1 MAKIIINKNDDAR
14 SIIKKIESNESRR
27 IVLVIPRQSAFG
39 EEVSNF
45 ELLREAATE
54 LDKEIAIESVDEN
67 TLALAR
73 ANEFEALHPLFE
85 GGSGGKVSDILP
97 AKSRGRASFE
107 KKEAGR
113 SSGKNGNAPLHHLE
127 VISDEP
133 AEARFESEAGHF
145 ENMYEPAPKKR
156 NHKRTLYV
164 LGSVAALVG
173 IFFGGTAIFAR
184 ADISLRFKKTPW
196 QDTSAMTASINSAA
210 GVLKAQIFNPVKSAT
225 PLFPASGKSQVS
237 VKAEGKITIFNA
249 YSSKAQQLVAT
260 TRFETPDGKIFR
272 LKSQITVPGAK
283 IQDGKI
289 IPSSIEADIAAD
301 KPGAE
306 YNVGPVEK
314 LTIPGFAGSPRF
326 EGFYGK
332 IETQLKGGFVGER
345 QVPTAADIAAA
356 KTKTTELLKA
366 SFGPN
371 FLDTI
376 SGGLTIIDGA
386 SVFEVTKLS
395 VDTNTDNEGNF
406 SVLGQAKYTA
416 IGFKEEDVRAALLA
430 KARSDDPNASFESIN
445 FKYSKVQPD
454 FKKGTLVFEVASE
467 GVVVPAFDSEAFKK
481 SILGKSAGE
490 VKEMILKLPELS
502 DGKISLSPA
511 WISTVPESVGRVKIA
526 IE

>member
-14 SIIKKIESNESRR
+14 SVIKKIENSESRK
-27 IVLVIPRQSAFG
+27 IILVIPRQSVFG

-67 TLALAR
+67 MLALAR

-97 AKSRGRASFE
+97 AKSRGKASVE
-107 KKEAGR
+107 KKEVER
-113 SSGKNGNAPLHHLE
+113 SPGKNEPMMLHHLE
-127 VISDEP
+127 VTSSEAPEAGVEDEVR
-133 AEARFESEAGHF
+133 RFEEA
-145 ENMYEPAPKKR
+145 YEPAPRKR
-156 NHKRTLYV
+156 NHKKTLYILGGIAV
-164 LGSVAALVG
+164 LAG
-173 IFFGGTAIFAR
+173 IFFAGTAIFAR
-184 ADISLRFKKTPW
+184 ADINLRFKKTPW
-196 QDTSAMTASINSAA
+196 QDASMMTASIDSAVGA
-210 GVLKAQIFNPVKSAT
+210 LKAQIFNPVKSAT

-249 YSSKAQQLVAT
+249 YSSKSQQLVAT
-260 TRFETPDGKIFR
+260 TRFETPDGKILR

-289 IPSSIEADIAAD
+289 IPSSIEADIIAD
-301 KPGAE
+301 KPGVE
-306 YNVGPVEK
+306 YNVGPIEK

-326 EGFYGK
+326 DGFYGK
-332 IETQLKGGFVGER
+332 LDTQLKGGFVGVR

-366 SFGPN
+366 AFGPN

-376 SGGLTIIDGA
+376 SGGLKIIDGA
-386 SVFEVTKLS
+386 SAFEVTKLA
-395 VDTNTDNEGNF
+395 VDTNTDNDGNF

-416 IGFKEEDVRAALLA
+416 IGFKEEDLRAALLM
-430 KARSDDPNASFESIN
+430 KARDEDPNASFESIS

-454 FKKGTLVFEVASE
+454 FKKGTLTFEIDSE
-467 GVVVPAFDSEAFKK
+467 GVVVPDFDPDAFRT
-481 SILGKSAGE
+481 SILGKSSNE
-490 VKEMILKLPELS
+490 VKEMILELPELS

-511 WISTVPESVGRVKIA
+511 WISAVPASASRVKITV
-526 IE
+526 E

>member
-14 SIIKKIESNESRR
+14 SVIKKIENSESRK
-27 IVLVIPRQSAFG
+27 IILVIPRQSVFG

-67 TLALAR
+67 MLALAR

-97 AKSRGRASFE
+97 AKSRGRASSE
-107 KKEAGR
+107 KREGGAAGKKE
-113 SSGKNGNAPLHHLE
+113 PVLLHHLE
-127 VISDEP
+127 VTSEEPSESIVEEGFRHADE
-133 AEARFESEAGHF
+133 
-145 ENMYEPAPKKR
+145 MYEPAPRKR
-156 NHKRTLYV
+156 NHKKTVYV
-164 LGSVAALVG
+164 LGGIVVLAG
-173 IFFGGTAIFAR
+173 IFFGGTAIFAN
-184 ADISLRFKKTPW
+184 ANVTLRFKKTPW
-196 QDTSAMTASINSAA
+196 QDTSIVTASIDSTASA
-210 GVLKAQIFNPVKSAT
+210 LKAQIFNPVKSAT

-249 YSSKAQQLVAT
+249 YSSKSQQLVAT

-289 IPSSIEADIAAD
+289 IPSSIEADIIAD
-301 KPGAE
+301 KPGVE
-306 YNVGPVEK
+306 YNVGPIEK

-326 EGFYGK
+326 DGFYGK
-332 IETQLKGGFVGER
+332 LDTQLKGGFVGVR

-366 SFGPN
+366 AFGPN

-376 SGGLTIIDGA
+376 SGGLKIIDGA
-386 SVFEVTKLS
+386 SAFEVTKLA
-395 VDTNTDNEGNF
+395 VDTNTDNDGNF

-416 IGFKEEDVRAALLA
+416 IGFKEEDLRAALLM
-430 KARSDDPNASFESIN
+430 KARDEDPNASFESIS

-454 FKKGTLVFEVASE
+454 FKKGTLTFEIDSE
-467 GVVVPAFDSEAFKK
+467 GVVVPDFDPDAFRT
-481 SILGKSAGE
+481 SILGKSSNE

-511 WISTVPESVGRVKIA
+511 WISAVPASASRVKITV
-526 IE
+526 E